1 MAFDVRQARPADAPA
16 LFAMWRALMEQHMA
30 LEPRFVLAADAD
42 HRWRNDLAV
51 WLVDDFH
58 RFFVATDDGRPVGF
72 VHGQRWR
79 PYPIYGDA
87 LELFIAELYVDEA
100 VRRSGLGGALLER
113 MRAWGREVRAA
124 RLRLGVLSRNAEGM
138 AFWDA
143 SGAQALSV
151 EYTIE
156 LEQTPESAPKKPGR
170 LGFFSGT

>member
-1 MAFDVRQARPADAPA
+1 
-16 LFAMWRALMEQHMA
+16 MEQHMA

-79 PYPIYGDA
+79 HPIYGDA

-113 MRAWGREVRAA
+113 MRAWGRGCAA

-156 LEQTPESAPKKPGR
+156 LEQTPESAPKSPAGWA
-170 LGFFSGT
+170 FFWNLSRTMGYTSPSTKRTGSA